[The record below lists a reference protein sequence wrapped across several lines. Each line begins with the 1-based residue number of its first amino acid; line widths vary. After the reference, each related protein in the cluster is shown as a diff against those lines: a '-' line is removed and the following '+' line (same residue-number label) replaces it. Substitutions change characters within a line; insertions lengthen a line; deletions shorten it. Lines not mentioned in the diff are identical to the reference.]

1 MRVGTVACVNTRGRR
16 CRLVILPWC
25 IKVSEDGLAVMTLLR
40 SPTHSVAKGVDRT
53 YRRHAK
59 SRANE
64 PERTLLD
71 PLGNE
76 IIRFKIVSI
85 DNEQPK
91 CQNLDFPG
99 RRSNDELHS
108 ANCIGWWDFWI
119 FNINDNGWITRK
131 CLCSERKVEIET
143 PGVRADGLQCS
154 GLSASSTGL

>member
-1 MRVGTVACVNTRGRR
+1 MRRHTGSFSSMRVGTVACVNTRGRR

-59 SRANE
+59 SGANE

-76 IIRFKIVSI
+76 IIRFKIVSVSYTHLTLPT
-85 DNEQPK
+85 NRE
-91 CQNLDFPG
+91 
-99 RRSNDELHS
+99 
-108 ANCIGWWDFWI
+108 
-119 FNINDNGWITRK
+119 
-131 CLCSERKVEIET
+131 V
-143 PGVRADGLQCS
+143 
-154 GLSASSTGL
+154 